1 MNNQFI
7 YIVVITTCSWLSSYG
22 QYTQVPDN
30 VFEQHLIDQGID
42 TEGILDGQVLT
53 DDIANVITL
62 NVSPESQEFPLIQD
76 LTGIED
82 FIDLDSL
89 EKIAVSTEL
98 TFSDNLS
105 NIVNEVKFL
114 LRRDID
120 AGVLGVNT
128 SDPQPNEISDTDAL
142 NLAKTTG
149 AKIVV
154 EACALCA
161 VPKASFTYTSPSFA
175 NFSAN
180 AASPFSSS
188 L

>member
-82 FIDLDSL
+82 FTDL
-89 EKIAVSTEL
+89 EFFV
-98 TFSDNLS
+98 
-105 NIVNEVKFL
+105 
-114 LRRDID
+114 
-120 AGVLGVNT
+120 
-128 SDPQPNEISDTDAL
+128 
-142 NLAKTTG
+142 
-149 AKIVV
+149 
-154 EACALCA
+154 
-161 VPKASFTYTSPSFA
+161 
-175 NFSAN
+175 
-180 AASPFSSS
+180 FSSNAVEEVDLS
-188 L
+188 QNFNL